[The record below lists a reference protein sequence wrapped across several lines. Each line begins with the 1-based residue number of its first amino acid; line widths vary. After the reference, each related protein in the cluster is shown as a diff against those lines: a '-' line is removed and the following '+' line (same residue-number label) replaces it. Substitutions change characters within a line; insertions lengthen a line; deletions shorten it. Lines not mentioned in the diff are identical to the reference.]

1 MSSISRESWLCRINA
16 QLTFVSYKEKE
27 ISIACWHSYSL
38 LMFCKTILLPRWIR
52 RRLIFGWIVTL
63 STKLL
68 TQLFSLYEVKAAESL
83 GITALTSKRPA
94 TVLGWIEQ
102 YLYKSVIY
110 KRSYCFGVWKQYP
123 LVNKV
128 LLNWPLNSFLMWQER
143 NSSLGLG

>member
-1 MSSISRESWLCRINA
+1 MSSISSKVDCVELMHNSPLFHTKKKKSRSLVDTVAVCWCFVKLYFFLVESVVVW
-16 QLTFVSYKEKE
+16 FSVE
-27 ISIACWHSYSL
+27 
-38 LMFCKTILLPRWIR
+38 
-52 RRLIFGWIVTL
+52 L
-63 STKLL
+63 SRCQPKLL
-68 TQLFSLYEVKAAESL
+68 TLLFSLYEVKAAESL